1 MSKTIRTSPALS
13 QLEQEADRTRSDLV
27 NTIDALRNRVSPDAI
42 KDDVTA
48 YVRKSARET
57 WENAVGRARNNP
69 LQTAAI
75 ATAIAYPLLRI
86 IASIPV
92 PILLVGAG
100 LALSKSGIEGD
111 DNSAAKR
118 TLAGA
123 SNRLKETTQ
132 SARAGL
138 HDLAA
143 GVQEAARQT
152 AEKAGKGLAGVASQ
166 TVSAASSGV
175 ETIKSQIDSAS
186 ETVADAV
193 AGVSDTASNAFVSGY
208 RTGADATSR
217 GGEMILQGGR
227 RVQDNLIE
235 SIERHPLIIGGIGLA
250 VGALIAASLPKTSAE
265 NRWLG
270 RRSDELKDQAGD
282 VASRGL
288 GIAQNSAKQVYRAV
302 ARHAEKE
309 GLTSD
314 ALRESVNAVGEK
326 VKSAVQQAV
335 GSNTKP
341 EGSGA

>member
-118 TLAGA
+118 AA
-123 SNRLKETTQ
+123 SNSLKETTQ

-227 RVQDNLIE
+227 RVQDNLIDRLNV
-235 SIERHPLIIGGIGLA
+235 IR
-250 VGALIAASLPKTSAE
+250 
-265 NRWLG
+265 
-270 RRSDELKDQAGD
+270 
-282 VASRGL
+282 
-288 GIAQNSAKQVYRAV
+288 
-302 ARHAEKE
+302 
-309 GLTSD
+309 
-314 ALRESVNAVGEK
+314 
-326 VKSAVQQAV
+326 
-335 GSNTKP
+335 
-341 EGSGA
+341 